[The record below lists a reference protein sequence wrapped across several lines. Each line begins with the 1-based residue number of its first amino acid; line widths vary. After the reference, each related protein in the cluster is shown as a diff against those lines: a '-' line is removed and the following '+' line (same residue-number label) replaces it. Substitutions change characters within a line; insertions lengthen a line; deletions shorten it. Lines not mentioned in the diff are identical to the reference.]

1 MQPFNNEAELRQ
13 RLYDERE
20 RLQSEIFQ
28 RTQGDEVVLPV
39 EPVRDSEG
47 MTPDDA
53 DAVADADRTH
63 ALARNSGI
71 LLREVN
77 AALQRLDAG
86 TYGTCVRCGRA
97 ISPRRLEVLPYA
109 SLCIECQEAAERG
122 GPGRRG

>member
-1 MQPFNNEAELRQ
+1 MQPSDNEAELRQ

-28 RTQGDEVVLPV
+28 RTQGDEVVLLV
-39 EPVRDSEG
+39 EPIRDSEG
-47 MTPDDA
+47 MTSDDA

-77 AALQRLDAG
+77 AAIQRLDAG

-97 ISPRRLEVLPYA
+97 ISRRRLEVLPYA

>member
-39 EPVRDSEG
+39 ELVRDSEG
-47 MTPDDA
+47 MTSDDA

-63 ALARNSGI
+63 ALARNSGN

-77 AALQRLDAG
+77 AAIQRLDAG
-86 TYGTCVRCGRA
+86 TYGTCDRCGRA
-97 ISPRRLEVLPYA
+97 ISRRRLEVLPYA

>member
-1 MQPFNNEAELRQ
+1 MQPSNNEAELRH

-28 RTQGDEVVLPV
+28 RTQGDEVALPV
-39 EPVRDSEG
+39 EPIHDSEG
-47 MTPDDA
+47 MTSDDA

-77 AALQRLDAG
+77 AAIQRLDAG
-86 TYGTCVRCGRA
+86 TYGICVRCGRA
-97 ISPRRLEVLPYA
+97 ISQRRLAVLPYA

>member
-20 RLQSEIFQ
+20 RLQREIFQ

-39 EPVRDSEG
+39 EPLHDSEG
-47 MTPDDA
+47 MTSDDA

-71 LLREVN
+71 LLR
-77 AALQRLDAG
+77 AADAAIQRLDAG
-86 TYGTCVRCGRA
+86 THGTCVRCGRA
-97 ISPRRLEVLPYA
+97 ISRPRLEVVPYA

>member
-39 EPVRDSEG
+39 EPLHDSEG
-47 MTPDDA
+47 MTSDDA

-77 AALQRLDAG
+77 AAIQRPAAG
-86 TYGTCVRCGRA
+86 THATCDR
-97 ISPRRLEVLPYA
+97 S
-109 SLCIECQEAAERG
+109 AAALS
-122 GPGRRG
+122 

>member
-1 MQPFNNEAELRQ
+1 MQPSNNEAELRQ

-20 RLQSEIFQ
+20 HLQSEIFQ

-39 EPVRDSEG
+39 EPIRDSEG
-47 MTPDDA
+47 MTSDDA

-77 AALQRLDAG
+77 AAIQRLDAG
-86 TYGTCVRCGRA
+86 TYGICELCGEAIPAERLKLFPAATTCVTCKLR
-97 ISPRRLEVLPYA
+97 SERR
-109 SLCIECQEAAERG
+109 R
-122 GPGRRG
+122 

>member
-1 MQPFNNEAELRQ
+1 MQPFNETELRH

-20 RLQSEIFQ
+20 HLQNEIFQ

-39 EPVRDSEG
+39 DPLHDPEG
-47 MTPDDA
+47 MASDDA

-77 AALQRLDAG
+77 AAIQRLDAG
-86 TYGTCVRCGRA
+86 TYGICVRCGRA
-97 ISPRRLEVLPYA
+97 ISRRRLEVLPYA